1 MSNGGDGLLAR
12 VYGWLLAHRVAGA
25 GVLAALTVG
34 LGAFAARVRP
44 DHSLEQLFPVGDSA
58 RAAYDRYERA
68 FPGEDA
74 RAVVIVSAPDLF
86 TPAGLA
92 AISALERDVG
102 ALRGVL
108 HVLGPTSVDRIA
120 AGPFGPARERL
131 FSPGLPPDEVARRRA
146 EAEVDPLLA
155 WNVFTPGGTAVS
167 ILADLEPRVA
177 GSDAGRA
184 AFVADAEAVL
194 ARHARPGQRLVL
206 AGLPPLRARI
216 AALVAED
223 LGRLVPLAILLVLAL
238 VVAAFR
244 SAAGAVGA
252 LAAILLSLVWTY
264 GVLGALGW
272 PLGMLMGV
280 LPVIVVIVSVSDTV
294 HVLSG
299 TFDRLRAGAAPRNAI
314 AAAMAHTAGPCL
326 VTELV
331 LAAGFLTLVAIRIEG
346 VVQFGVV
353 TAAAMLL
360 TWLANALAL
369 PLILSVLVRKPPRAR
384 PAPAAVAARF
394 AEWSTRVALARPGRV
409 TAVAAVA
416 LAAALAL
423 ALQVEVRY
431 RVFDDLRPGSAL
443 ARDLAAAED
452 AAGGLVPIAIHV
464 EARGDAEA
472 PALDPAAIRVA
483 ERAASFLRGF
493 PEIRQANSLADV
505 VRPLHRALAG
515 ADPEGDGLPLDG
527 AGVAQELGTMGD
539 PRVLS
544 ELLSADRTSLAAV
557 GRAADV
563 GSVRVSQ
570 MFEEIDAWVAREQA
584 ALDATAD
591 GPRLRLSA
599 TGQLRLFQDV
609 SALLLGGLLASFAG
623 AVLVSVAVMSVALRS
638 LRLGLVALVPN
649 LAPML
654 LMLAFMGAAGI
665 PLQPVT
671 AMAFSIA
678 LVIADDDTIQLL
690 TRFRAHH
697 AVAARALPSRDA
709 HLAATRAALAEIGVP
724 MVLSGLAISG
734 GFLLLLLSGF
744 LGPARL
750 GALIGVT
757 LVGGVLAEL
766 FLTPVL
772 LVSLRPLGASP
783 CERAGAAG
791 SAPGAPASRHG

>member
-1 MSNGGDGLLAR
+1 
-12 VYGWLLAHRVAGA
+12 
-25 GVLAALTVG
+25 
-34 LGAFAARVRP
+34 
-44 DHSLEQLFPVGDSA
+44 
-58 RAAYDRYERA
+58 
-68 FPGEDA
+68 
-74 RAVVIVSAPDLF
+74 
-86 TPAGLA
+86 
-92 AISALERDVG
+92 
-102 ALRGVL
+102 
-108 HVLGPTSVDRIA
+108 
-120 AGPFGPARERL
+120 
-131 FSPGLPPDEVARRRA
+131 
-146 EAEVDPLLA
+146 
-155 WNVFTPGGTAVS
+155 
-167 ILADLEPRVA
+167 
-177 GSDAGRA
+177 
-184 AFVADAEAVL
+184 
-194 ARHARPGQRLVL
+194 
-206 AGLPPLRARI
+206 
-216 AALVAED
+216 
-223 LGRLVPLAILLVLAL
+223 
-238 VVAAFR
+238 
-244 SAAGAVGA
+244 
-252 LAAILLSLVWTY
+252 
-264 GVLGALGW
+264 
-272 PLGMLMGV
+272 
-280 LPVIVVIVSVSDTV
+280 
-294 HVLSG
+294 
-299 TFDRLRAGAAPRNAI
+299 
-314 AAAMAHTAGPCL
+314 MAHTAGPCL

-369 PLILSVLVRKPPRAR
+369 PLVLSVLVRKPPRAR

-423 ALQVEVRY
+423 ARQVEVRF
-431 RVFDDLRPGSAL
+431 RVFDDLRPASAL
-443 ARDLAAAED
+443 ARDVVAAED

-472 PALDPAAIRVA
+472 PALDPAAIRLA

-563 GSVRVSQ
+563 GSVRVSE

-584 ALDATAD
+584 ALDATAE

-623 AVLVSVAVMSVALRS
+623 AVLVSVAVMAVALRS

-654 LMLAFMGAAGI
+654 LMLAFMGAARIRCSRSPRWRSRSRSSSPTTTRSAPHPI
-665 PLQPVT
+665 P
-671 AMAFSIA
+671 
-678 LVIADDDTIQLL
+678 
-690 TRFRAHH
+690 
-697 AVAARALPSRDA
+697 
-709 HLAATRAALAEIGVP
+709 
-724 MVLSGLAISG
+724 
-734 GFLLLLLSGF
+734 
-744 LGPARL
+744 GPPRRR
-750 GALIGVT
+750 GAS
-757 LVGGVLAEL
+757 A
-766 FLTPVL
+766 
-772 LVSLRPLGASP
+772 LRPRRASP
-783 CERAGAAG
+783 RPGPP
-791 SAPGAPASRHG
+791 SARPACPWSSPASRSPGASSSSSSPGSSARRGSGPSSA